1 MNRPTGWELTS
12 STGTSVSSSGFI
24 PGTGNQ
30 QNGRIQSP
38 SNWNTTAGKQATIYV
53 RLSRAAISANGN
65 DGGTSPNNTAR
76 VWWDSVGNPYGAFGP
91 DWPPAVFTLSNS
103 GGRYLGFVLAP
114 TTFSLVDY
122 GSSGYQSP
130 TIQTSFVNPSQI
142 SPNIDKDFVDLVVTW
157 TTNDSNVTTVYIYVD
172 SILVQVKP
180 ITTNGALSAGMF
192 RLVTIG
198 NSYNGPNPYL
208 GGNLGPFTIQRFQI
222 STAFCPPIPS
232 RLLIGVTGDSYTVGG
247 GGFSGDGGI
256 PSVAT
261 YASIYGNNSGL
272 SISSLYNS
280 SYVFGA
286 SPDQNP
292 ASIFGVYFWGNLL
305 QSFSARQLGIRPT
318 FFSSAKGGY
327 ANYFTGYQSASP
339 RDNPLASTPL
349 TIYTDAL
356 NSAKPPIVMELDSVN
371 NQIQMDINNYLNTDC
386 VGDLKW
392 RYDYMAA
399 NNPNL
404 RAIIL
409 IEAMSLERLP
419 IASLS
424 PYATANPTNAATISA
439 YWRNLLRAAFYTT
452 KYYAGNRVPVI
463 YVPTYEQCAGA
474 SDGNLLFWG
483 SNPANSI
490 TEEANGDPAGTNGGP
505 NAFRPDIHITV
516 KGSMRIADI
525 VWAALKPVMKAVLS
539 NIDVEIPFASPFDQ
553 TSITPN
559 CALGV
564 TQIYT
569 INGNATINAPIN
581 ASSIGTRLRLKI
593 IQNTTGSYTATFNSL
608 YRNAPS
614 WGTGLAN
621 KTAYAEFECLDV
633 ITNTWQYIG
642 GSTAFA

>member
-1 MNRPTGWELTS
+1 L
-12 STGTSVSSSGFI
+12 
-24 PGTGNQ
+24 
-30 QNGRIQSP
+30 
-38 SNWNTTAGKQATIYV
+38 
-53 RLSRAAISANGN
+53 
-65 DGGTSPNNTAR
+65 
-76 VWWDSVGNPYGAFGP
+76 
-91 DWPPAVFTLSNS
+91 
-103 GGRYLGFVLAP
+103 
-114 TTFSLVDY
+114 LV
-122 GSSGYQSP
+122 
-130 TIQTSFVNPSQI
+130 
-142 SPNIDKDFVDLVVTW
+142 
-157 TTNDSNVTTVYIYVD
+157 
-172 SILVQVKP
+172 
-180 ITTNGALSAGMF
+180 
-192 RLVTIG
+192 
-198 NSYNGPNPYL
+198 
-208 GGNLGPFTIQRFQI
+208 
-222 STAFCPPIPS
+222 
-232 RLLIGVTGDSYTVGG
+232 GVTGDSYTQGG
-247 GGFSGDGGI
+247 GGFGGDGGV

-261 YASIYGNNSGL
+261 YSSIYGNNSSL
-272 SISSLYNS
+272 SKSTLYNS
-280 SYVFGA
+280 SYVFGEA
-286 SPDQNP
+286 VDQNP
-292 ASIFGVYFWGNLL
+292 TSIVGAYFWGHLL

-318 FFSSAKGGY
+318 FFSATKSGY

-371 NQIQMDINNYLNTDC
+371 NQIQMNINNYLNTDC

-419 IASLS
+419 IATLS
-424 PYATANPTNAATISA
+424 PYAIADPTNAATISA

-474 SDGNLLFWG
+474 PDGNLLFWG
-483 SNPANSI
+483 SSPTNSI
-490 TEEANGDPAGTNGGP
+490 TINANGGP
-505 NAFRPDIHITV
+505 GAVQPDLHITIRG
-516 KGSMRIADI
+516 KMRIADI

-593 IQNTTGSYTATFNSL
+593 IQNTTGGYTATFNSL

-633 ITNTWQYIG
+633 STNTWQYIG